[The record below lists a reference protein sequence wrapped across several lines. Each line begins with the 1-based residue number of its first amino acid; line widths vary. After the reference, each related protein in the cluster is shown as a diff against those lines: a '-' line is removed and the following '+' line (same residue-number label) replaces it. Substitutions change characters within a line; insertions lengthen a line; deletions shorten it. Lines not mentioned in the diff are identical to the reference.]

1 MEGADM
7 TGHGLWLWVELL
19 STPDMFLP
27 GLGLKEQQLPREAV
41 LLVLEEAQED
51 EPDWP
56 DTLQASAC
64 VMSANISLANAVTW
78 LHPKSRAEKYIPP
91 PMRTKQIMWPRPI
104 SVVGDIYVFPM
115 KMQGEGRDFENN
127 RVNPHSW
134 YLLRYSVFL
143 RFKWNLLKTLQE
155 TSSLELPYP
164 LNWFCFRSLELSLF
178 HAPVPF
184 LDSSQSNWH
193 RCMYQ

>member
-1 MEGADM
+1 
-7 TGHGLWLWVELL
+7 
-19 STPDMFLP
+19 MFLP

-127 RVNPHSW
+127 RVNPHS
-134 YLLRYSVFL
+134 
-143 RFKWNLLKTLQE
+143 
-155 TSSLELPYP
+155 
-164 LNWFCFRSLELSLF
+164 
-178 HAPVPF
+178 
-184 LDSSQSNWH
+184 
-193 RCMYQ
+193 